1 MRRQYAAWV
10 GQQLEELYARPV
22 EQWSSRDVA
31 LWLRVGLKLPGDS
44 ADRFRPGPP
53 WAAKHPERFPQ

>member
-1 MRRQYAAWV
+1 V
-10 GQQLEELYARPV
+10 GQQLEELHARPV

-53 WAAKHPERFPQ
+53 WEAKHPERFPQ